1 MSQHCM
7 GGTVSPSHEEGKRVP
22 AWRLVVAG
30 MCLSVVLSLAPMG
43 AGHAATLEGQ
53 QFDDT
58 VMLGQ
63 HKLQLNGLGLRGV
76 AWVKAFVAGL
86 YVTTPQREAALL
98 LADTGPRRLRLKIL
112 LQAPSSELTKS
123 LLRRVRRH
131 ETPEAQER
139 LAERLTQFAEQL
151 DGLGDLMP
159 GDVVD
164 MDYLPGKGL
173 VLSRNGK
180 PAGKPVVGEDLYRAV
195 LQIFVGENAIDPRMK
210 QGLLGGTT

>member
-1 MSQHCM
+1 MSQHSM
-7 GGTVSPSHEEGKRVP
+7 GDRVSLSDEKSVP
-22 AWRLVVAG
+22 AWRLAVAG
-30 MCLSVVLSLAPMG
+30 VCLFIVLSLVSVGRA
-43 AGHAATLEGQ
+43 HAATLEGQ

-58 VMLGQ
+58 VTLGQ

-86 YVTTPQREAALL
+86 YVTTPQREAATL

-112 LQAPSSELTKS
+112 LQAPSNELTKS

-131 ETPEAQER
+131 ETPDAQAR
-139 LAERLTQFAEQL
+139 LAERLAQFAEQL

-164 MDYLPGKGL
+164 MDYLPGKGM
-173 VLSRNGK
+173 VLSRNGQ
-180 PAGKPVVGEDLYRAV
+180 PAGKPVAGDDLYRAV
-195 LQIFVGENAIDPRMK
+195 LQIFVGEHAIDPRMR
-210 QGLLGGTT
+210 QGLLGGAT